1 MDLKATAA
9 RHRTP
14 ALPPARSGRVSGQ
27 PWLRPWAS
35 ADSVAAQ
42 QLRDLRAGRFRVV
55 GRQGDVLGG
64 GAGLD
69 EGADGGGPV
78 GGGVVDLGEAAA
90 DLGRDQRGAVPG
102 GVACLDAGAAV
113 EQQPDD
119 FCAAG
124 AGGGVQRVA
133 PSWPRASSGKPASSM
148 SRTAPAWPWPAASTS
163 AAWPSPPG

>member
-42 QLRDLRAGRFRVV
+42 ELRDLRAGRFRVV
-55 GRQGDVLGG
+55 GRQGDVRGG

-78 GGGVVDLGEAAA
+78 GGGGVGVGGAAA
-90 DLGRDQRGAVPG
+90 DLGPDQRGGGPG
-102 GVACLDAGAAV
+102 GG
-113 EQQPDD
+113 
-119 FCAAG
+119 
-124 AGGGVQRVA
+124 
-133 PSWPRASSGKPASSM
+133 
-148 SRTAPAWPWPAASTS
+148 AWPDGS
-163 AAWPSPPG
+163 AGVG